1 MHNKTEIGQYLKE
14 HGEILIAPLGGSM
27 LPLLKGDNCQVILK
41 VPKESLRKFDVV
53 LYRSGS
59 GKLILH
65 RIIKVQPSSYT
76 LCGDNTYTFETG
88 IMKEQIL
95 GIMTGFY
102 RKNTY
107 ISCERAGYRFYVKLW
122 WLLYPLRKTA
132 AGVFRVMRGRT
143 GRTGND

>member
-14 HGEILIAPLGGSM
+14 HGEILIAPLGSSM

-53 LYRSGS
+53 LYRSES

-95 GIMTGFY
+95 GVMTGFY
-102 RKNTY
+102 EKVPIFHVIGQATD
-107 ISCERAGYRFYVKLW
+107 F
-122 WLLYPLRKTA
+122 
-132 AGVFRVMRGRT
+132 M
-143 GRTGND
+143 